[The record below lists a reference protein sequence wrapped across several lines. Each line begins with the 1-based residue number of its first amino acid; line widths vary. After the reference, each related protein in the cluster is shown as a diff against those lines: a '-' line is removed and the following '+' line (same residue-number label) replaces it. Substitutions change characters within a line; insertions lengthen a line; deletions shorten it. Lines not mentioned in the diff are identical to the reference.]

1 MSSFIAANSM
11 YNIESEREISD
22 ALAQFSPE
30 FVMDTIKFKIQDRF
44 INYQAS
50 NPNLPSAWE
59 QYFKQLMNN
68 YPSHQQELA
77 DVRVQTYQEI
87 LQIIAEHGNFNVMW
101 DNINDIYSTAF
112 YAYDFFIANFNN
124 YLVSFFTNFIIRE
137 KNGIYESLHLAE
149 RKRSKDSSTI
159 YNKKFEGNVKL
170 AIINANLDYVIDN
183 ITNFDIGFQTILEN
197 IYGNNEITKL
207 LVNTFLPVTDFYQD
221 NYVPVI
227 MSNLRPI
234 IITNI
239 RMAIQQTMSHSDI
252 DITI

>member
-1 MSSFIAANSM
+1 MSSFIAANST
-11 YNIESEREISD
+11 YNIESEREIYN
-22 ALAQFSPE
+22 ALAQFSPD
-30 FVMDTIKFKIQDRF
+30 FVMDTIKFKIEDRF
-44 INYQAS
+44 NNYQVS

-68 YPSHQQELA
+68 YPSHQQELEG
-77 DVRVQTYQEI
+77 VRNQTYQDI
-87 LQIIAEHGNFNVMW
+87 LAIIAQYGNFNILW
-101 DNINDIYSTAF
+101 DNINDIYSVAF

-124 YLVSFFTNFIIRE
+124 YLVQFFTNFIIRE
-137 KNGIYESLHLAE
+137 KNGIYESLHLAD

-159 YNKKFEGNVKL
+159 YNKKFECNAKL

-183 ITNFDIGFQTILEN
+183 ITNFDIGFHVILEN

-207 LVNTFLPVTDFYQD
+207 LSNVFLPITDFYQD

-227 MSNLRPI
+227 TSNLKPI